1 LSQDQPTSPDQRPPG
16 GRPPGSPGRRR
27 RRGRGRGGP
36 GGGGTGGVGGANAT
50 PAATPAVAGAPR
62 PNSGGSRSSRGSSR
76 GSDRRGGSGG
86 ERGGGRRQPQ
96 PQAQPAAVR
105 ELEITDDKIF
115 QRLLDSGFDLGQEA
129 VIEAFLYFS
138 GEGPARRV
146 AAQLDEGGYQ
156 TYVDPSPPGR
166 WLLEAVSRAV
176 PTPEHIASMGTS
188 LRNAARSN
196 NGTYDGWWA
205 SEPPEE
211 DEAGLVGVALEEDP
225 ERGQEDDLQVQ
236 PE

>member
-1 LSQDQPTSPDQRPPG
+1 LSQDQPSSADQRPPG
-16 GRPPGSPGRRR
+16 GRPPGSSGRRR
-27 RRGRGRGGP
+27 RRGRGRGGA
-36 GGGGTGGVGGANAT
+36 GAGGGANAT
-50 PAATPAVAGAPR
+50 PAASQPVAGAPR
-62 PNSGGSRSSRGSSR
+62 ASGGGNRSSRGASR
-76 GSDRRGGSGG
+76 GSNRGSGARG
-86 ERGGGRRQPQ
+86 ERGGGRRPQQP
-96 PQAQPAAVR
+96 PTQAAAVR
-105 ELEITDDKIF
+105 ELEISDDKIF

-146 AAQLDEGGYQ
+146 AAELNEGGYE

-176 PTPEHIASMGTS
+176 PTSEHIAAMGTS

-196 NGTYDGWWA
+196 NGIYDGWWA

-211 DEAGLVGVALEEDP
+211 DEADQAALVGVALEEDP